1 MRPAGVNGDSLPK
14 EATMA
19 QPNDEPRLLLPF
31 LKPFYD
37 RVIPLSWPIVRLA
50 VGGIL
55 AVHGWGKVVRVIALI
70 GGTPIK
76 GSVVQIVTLLII
88 EFFGG
93 VCISLG
99 LFTRFFAP
107 AAAIEM
113 AYLTFFHYG
122 SHFAWRTDGY
132 EYVLMW
138 GLVLFAVALRGGGP
152 YSLDR
157 RIGWT
162 L

>member
-1 MRPAGVNGDSLPK
+1 MPQP
-14 EATMA
+14 ATM
-19 QPNDEPRLLLPF
+19 QEGEPRLLLPF
-31 LKPFYD
+31 LRPWYD
-37 RVIPLSWPIVRLA
+37 LVIPLSWLVVRIA
-50 VGGIL
+50 AGGIL
-55 AVHGWGKVVRVIALI
+55 GLHGWSKFLKVIEWMSGAEVKGA
-70 GGTPIK
+70 GTQLAI
-76 GSVVQIVTLLII
+76 LMII

-93 VCISLG
+93 IGIVLG

-113 AYLTFFHYG
+113 AYLTFFVYWGHYG
-122 SHFAWRTDGY
+122 WRTDGY

-138 GLVLFAVALRGGGP
+138 GLVLFAIALRGGGP

-157 RIGWT
+157 KLGWT

>member
-1 MRPAGVNGDSLPK
+1 MHDTAEPK
-14 EATMA
+14 
-19 QPNDEPRLLLPF
+19 LLLPV

-37 RVIPLSWPIVRLA
+37 MVIPLSWPLVRCTAGL
-50 VGGIL
+50 IL
-55 AVHGWGKVVRVIALI
+55 ALHGWPKLLRVIEAM
-70 GGTPIK
+70 GDDPTARGASTR
-76 GSVVQIVTLLII
+76 VVVLMIV

-93 VCISLG
+93 IFISLG

-113 AYLTFFHYG
+113 AYLTFFRYGDHYG
-122 SHFAWRTDGY
+122 WRTDGY
-132 EYVLMW
+132 EFVLMW
-138 GLVLFAVALRGGGP
+138 GLILFAISLRGGGP

-157 RIGWT
+157 KLGWS

>member
-1 MRPAGVNGDSLPK
+1 MND
-14 EATMA
+14 T
-19 QPNDEPRLLLPF
+19 DEPKLVLPF

-37 RVIPLSWPIVRLA
+37 LVIPLSWPLVRCS
-50 VGGIL
+50 VGVIL
-55 AVHGWGKVVRVIALI
+55 AVHGWGKVTRVMDLIA
-70 GGTPIK
+70 GNPTR
-76 GSVVQIVTLLII
+76 GSAVQIVILMLV
-88 EFFGG
+88 EFVGG
-93 VCISLG
+93 ICISLG

-113 AYLTFFHYG
+113 GYLTFVRYAD
-122 SHFAWRTDGY
+122 HFGWRTDGY

-138 GLVLFAVALRGGGP
+138 GLILFAVSLRGGGP

-157 RIGWT
+157 KIGWS

>member
-1 MRPAGVNGDSLPK
+1 MNDA
-14 EATMA
+14 
-19 QPNDEPRLLLPF
+19 DEPRLVLPF

-37 RVIPLSWPIVRLA
+37 LVVPLSWPLVRCS
-50 VGGIL
+50 VGLIL
-55 AVHGWGKVVRVIALI
+55 AVHGWGKVLRVIDLI
-70 GGTPIK
+70 AGNPTRGSAVQVVVLMLVEFLGGI
-76 GSVVQIVTLLII
+76 
-88 EFFGG
+88 
-93 VCISLG
+93 CISLG

-113 AYLTFFHYG
+113 GYLTFVQYAD
-122 SHFAWRTDGY
+122 HFGWRTDGY

-138 GLVLFAVALRGGGP
+138 GLILFAVSLRGGGP

-157 RIGWT
+157 KIGWS

>member
-1 MRPAGVNGDSLPK
+1 MNS
-14 EATMA
+14 T
-19 QPNDEPRLLLPF
+19 DEPKLALPF

-37 RVIPLSWPIVRLA
+37 VVIPLSWPLVRCS
-50 VGGIL
+50 VGLIL
-55 AVHGWGKVVRVIALI
+55 AVHGWPKFLKVIDLA
-70 GGTPIK
+70 GGAPMGR
-76 GSVVQIVTLLII
+76 GSVVQLVTLMAV
-88 EFFGG
+88 EFIGG
-93 VCISLG
+93 ICISCG

-113 AYLTFFHYG
+113 GYLTFVRYWG
-122 SHFAWRTDGY
+122 HFGWRTDGY

-138 GLVLFAVALRGGGP
+138 GLILFAVSLRGGGP

-157 RIGWT
+157 KIGWT

>member
-1 MRPAGVNGDSLPK
+1 MSRSDGEPK
-14 EATMA
+14 
-19 QPNDEPRLLLPF
+19 LLLPF

-37 RVIPLSWPIVRLA
+37 LVIPLSWPIVRLT

-55 AVHGWGKVVRVIALI
+55 AVHGWGKVVRVVALL
-70 GGTPIK
+70 GGAPTK
-76 GSVVQIVTLLII
+76 GSVVQLVTLMII

-122 SHFAWRTDGY
+122 PLVRGRSGGFVA
-132 EYVLMW
+132 VLVW
-138 GLVLFAVALRGGGP
+138 GMVVRGVALRGGGP

>member
-1 MRPAGVNGDSLPK
+1 MDESSEPK
-14 EATMA
+14 
-19 QPNDEPRLLLPF
+19 LVLPF

-37 RVIPLSWPIVRLA
+37 LVIPLSWPLVRCT
-50 VGGIL
+50 VGLIL
-55 AVHGWGKVVRVIALI
+55 AVHGWGKVTRVIDLMA
-70 GGTPIK
+70 GQPVR
-76 GSVVQIVTLLII
+76 GSATQIVVLMLV
-88 EFFGG
+88 EFLGG

-113 AYLTFFHYG
+113 AYLTFFRY
-122 SHFAWRTDGY
+122 SDHFGWRTDGY

-138 GLVLFAVALRGGGP
+138 GLILFAVSLRGGGP

-157 RIGWT
+157 KIGWS

>member
-1 MRPAGVNGDSLPK
+1 
-14 EATMA
+14 MA
-19 QPNDEPRLLLPF
+19 EHDEFRLVLPF

-37 RVIPLSWPIVRLA
+37 KVIPLSWPLVRCT
-50 VGGIL
+50 VGLIL
-55 AVHGWGKVVRVIALI
+55 AVHGWPKVLRVIDLI
-70 GGTPIK
+70 GGGTLAR
-76 GSVVQIVTLLII
+76 GSVTQLVVLAII

-93 VCISLG
+93 LCISFG

-113 AYLTFFHYG
+113 AYLTFFQYP
-122 SHFAWRTDGY
+122 SHFGWRTDGY

-138 GLVLFAVALRGGGP
+138 GLVLFAVSLRGGGP

-157 RIGWT
+157 KIGWS

>member
-1 MRPAGVNGDSLPK
+1 MNDTNEPK
-14 EATMA
+14 
-19 QPNDEPRLLLPF
+19 LVLPF

-37 RVIPLSWPIVRLA
+37 LVIPLSWPLVRCS
-50 VGGIL
+50 VGLIL
-55 AVHGWGKVVRVIALI
+55 AVHGWGKVTRVMDLIA
-70 GGTPIK
+70 GNPTR
-76 GSVVQIVTLLII
+76 GSAAQIVVLMFV

-93 VCISLG
+93 LCIAAG

-113 AYLTFFHYG
+113 AYLTFVRYG
-122 SHFAWRTDGY
+122 DHFGWRTDGY
-132 EYVLMW
+132 EFVLMW
-138 GLVLFAVALRGGGP
+138 GLILFAVSLRGGGP

-157 RIGWT
+157 KLGWS

>member
-1 MRPAGVNGDSLPK
+1 MND
-14 EATMA
+14 T
-19 QPNDEPRLLLPF
+19 DEPKLALPF

-37 RVIPLSWPIVRLA
+37 VVIPLSWPLVRCTAGL
-50 VGGIL
+50 IL
-55 AVHGWGKVVRVIALI
+55 ALHGWPKLLRVIEAM
-70 GGTPIK
+70 GGDPTAR
-76 GSVVQIVTLLII
+76 GASTRLVVLMII

-93 VCISLG
+93 IFISLG

-113 AYLTFFHYG
+113 AYLTFFRYGDHYG
-122 SHFAWRTDGY
+122 WRTDGY

-138 GLVLFAVALRGGGP
+138 GLILFAISLRGGGP

-157 RIGWT
+157 KLGWS

>member
-1 MRPAGVNGDSLPK
+1 MNDI
-14 EATMA
+14 
-19 QPNDEPRLLLPF
+19 DEPKLVLPF

-37 RVIPLSWPIVRLA
+37 LMIPLSWPLIRCS
-50 VGGIL
+50 VGLIL
-55 AVHGWGKVVRVIALI
+55 AVHGWGKVTRVMDLI
-70 GGTPIK
+70 SGNPTR
-76 GSVVQIVTLLII
+76 GSAVQIVVLMLV
-88 EFFGG
+88 EFLGG
-93 VCISLG
+93 ICISLG

-113 AYLTFFHYG
+113 GYLTFVRYAD
-122 SHFAWRTDGY
+122 HFGWRTDGY

-138 GLVLFAVALRGGGP
+138 GLILFAVSLRGGGP

-157 RIGWT
+157 KIGWS

>member
-1 MRPAGVNGDSLPK
+1 MNDI
-14 EATMA
+14 
-19 QPNDEPRLLLPF
+19 DEPKLVLPF

-37 RVIPLSWPIVRLA
+37 LMIPLSWPLIRCS
-50 VGGIL
+50 VGLIL
-55 AVHGWGKVVRVIALI
+55 AVHGWGKVTRVMDLIA
-70 GGTPIK
+70 GNPTR
-76 GSVVQIVTLLII
+76 GSAVQIVVLMLV
-88 EFFGG
+88 EFLGG
-93 VCISLG
+93 ICISLG

-113 AYLTFFHYG
+113 GYLTFVRYAD
-122 SHFAWRTDGY
+122 HFGWRTDGY

-138 GLVLFAVALRGGGP
+138 GLILFAVSLRGGGP

-157 RIGWT
+157 KIGWS

>member
-1 MRPAGVNGDSLPK
+1 MNDTNEPK
-14 EATMA
+14 
-19 QPNDEPRLLLPF
+19 LVLPF

-37 RVIPLSWPIVRLA
+37 LVIPLSWPLVRCS
-50 VGGIL
+50 VGLIL
-55 AVHGWGKVVRVIALI
+55 AVHGWPKVLRVIDLM
-70 GGTPIK
+70 GGEPPTR
-76 GSVVQIVTLLII
+76 GSVTRLVVLMII

-93 VCISLG
+93 ICISLG

-113 AYLTFFHYG
+113 GYLTFVRYAD
-122 SHFAWRTDGY
+122 HFGWRTDGY

-138 GLVLFAVALRGGGP
+138 GLILFAVSLRGGGP

-157 RIGWT
+157 KLGWS

>member
-1 MRPAGVNGDSLPK
+1 MEGTNEPK
-14 EATMA
+14 
-19 QPNDEPRLLLPF
+19 LVLPF

-37 RVIPLSWPIVRLA
+37 VVIPLSWPLVRCT
-50 VGGIL
+50 VGLIL
-55 AVHGWGKVVRVIALI
+55 AVHGWPKVLRVIELM
-70 GGTPIK
+70 GGEPLTR
-76 GSVVQIVTLLII
+76 GSVTRLIVLMII

-93 VCISLG
+93 ICIALG

-113 AYLTFFHYG
+113 AYLTFFRYG
-122 SHFAWRTDGY
+122 DHFGWRTDGY

-138 GLVLFAVALRGGGP
+138 GLILFAVSLRGGGP

-157 RIGWT
+157 KLGWT

>member
-1 MRPAGVNGDSLPK
+1 
-14 EATMA
+14 MA
-19 QPNDEPRLLLPF
+19 NTDEPKLVLPF

-37 RVIPLSWPIVRLA
+37 LVIPLSWPLVRCS
-50 VGGIL
+50 VGVIL
-55 AVHGWGKVVRVIALI
+55 AMHGWGKVTRVIDLI
-70 GGTPIK
+70 AGNPTR
-76 GSVVQIVTLLII
+76 GSAVQIVVLMVV

-93 VCISLG
+93 ICIALG

-113 AYLTFFHYG
+113 GYLTFVRYAD
-122 SHFAWRTDGY
+122 HFGWRTDGY

-138 GLVLFAVALRGGGP
+138 GLVLFAVSLRGGGP

-157 RIGWT
+157 KLGWS

>member
-1 MRPAGVNGDSLPK
+1 MDDTREPK
-14 EATMA
+14 LFLA
-19 QPNDEPRLLLPF
+19 F

-37 RVIPLSWPIVRLA
+37 LVIPLAWPLVRCA
-50 VGGIL
+50 VGLIL
-55 AVHGWGKVVRVIALI
+55 AVHGWPKLLRVIDLI
-70 GGTPIK
+70 SGTPPGR
-76 GSVVQIVTLLII
+76 GSVTQLIVLMVI

-93 VCISLG
+93 LSIAFG
-99 LFTRFFAP
+99 LFTRVFAP

-113 AYLTFFHYG
+113 GYLTFVRYWG
-122 SHFAWRTDGY
+122 HFGWRTDGY

-138 GLVLFAVALRGGGP
+138 GLILFAVSLRGGGP

-157 RIGWT
+157 KIGWS

>member
-1 MRPAGVNGDSLPK
+1 MDN
-14 EATMA
+14 T
-19 QPNDEPRLLLPF
+19 DEPKLVLPF

-37 RVIPLSWPIVRLA
+37 VVIPLSWPLVRCS
-50 VGGIL
+50 VGLIL
-55 AVHGWGKVVRVIALI
+55 AVHGWPKFLKVVALV
-70 GGTPIK
+70 GGTPMGK
-76 GSVVQIVTLLII
+76 GSVVQLVALMCV

-93 VCISLG
+93 LCISAG

-113 AYLTFFHYG
+113 GYLTFVQYWGHYG
-122 SHFAWRTDGY
+122 WRTDGY

-138 GLVLFAVALRGGGP
+138 GLVLFAVSLRGGGP

>member
-1 MRPAGVNGDSLPK
+1 MND
-14 EATMA
+14 T
-19 QPNDEPRLLLPF
+19 DEPRLVLPF

-37 RVIPLSWPIVRLA
+37 KVIPLSWPLVRCT
-50 VGGIL
+50 VGLIL
-55 AVHGWGKVVRVIALI
+55 AVHGGPKVLRIISII
-70 GGTPIK
+70 GGAAPGR
-76 GSVVQIVTLLII
+76 GSLTQLVVLAII

-93 VCISLG
+93 LCISAG

-113 AYLTFFHYG
+113 AYLTFFQYS
-122 SHFAWRTDGY
+122 SHFGWRTDGY

-138 GLVLFAVALRGGGP
+138 GLILFAVSLRGGGP

-157 RIGWT
+157 KLGWS

>member
-1 MRPAGVNGDSLPK
+1 MNES
-14 EATMA
+14 
-19 QPNDEPRLLLPF
+19 DEPKLVLPF

-37 RVIPLSWPIVRLA
+37 LVIPLSWPLVRCA
-50 VGGIL
+50 VGVIL
-55 AVHGWGKVVRVIALI
+55 AVHGWGKVTRVIDMIA
-70 GGTPIK
+70 GNPTR
-76 GSVVQIVTLLII
+76 GSAVQIVVLMIV
-88 EFFGG
+88 EFLGG
-93 VCISLG
+93 ICISLG

-113 AYLTFFHYG
+113 GYLTFVRYAD
-122 SHFAWRTDGY
+122 HFGWRTDGY

-138 GLVLFAVALRGGGP
+138 GLILFAVSLRGGGP

-157 RIGWT
+157 KIGWT